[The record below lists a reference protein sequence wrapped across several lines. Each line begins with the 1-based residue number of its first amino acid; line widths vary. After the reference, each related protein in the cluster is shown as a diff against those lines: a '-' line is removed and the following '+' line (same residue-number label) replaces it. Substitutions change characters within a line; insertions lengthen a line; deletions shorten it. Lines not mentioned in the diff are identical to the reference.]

1 MEKFKENGI
10 TFPIIL
16 ETSDFLWFKVPAIR
30 KSRSSFKPYL
40 IKEMPFD
47 EGIREV
53 VVRNKLFSLP
63 DYQYIYNVIGG
74 HPGSYA
80 SMWYHIRYHK
90 MTIQEALDLLMTETR
105 MHLRSCLQQSSNIS
119 ESFWTLSE
127 FKKRDYLYNSTE
139 LSPVMNYLIQCNI
152 LFFTGE
158 AVIPQKRLMT
168 NAIRDILKLE
178 GDDY

>member
-1 MEKFKENGI
+1 MNCITEAEPNNRTILIIREIINFEGETLHECLRAMEKFKENGI

-53 VVRNKLFSLP
+53 VVRNKLFSLH

-105 MHLRSCLQQSSNIS
+105 MHLRSCLQQSGNIS
-119 ESFWTLSE
+119 EFLDTV
-127 FKKRDYLYNSTE
+127 R
-139 LSPVMNYLIQCNI
+139 V
-152 LFFTGE
+152 
-158 AVIPQKRLMT
+158 
-168 NAIRDILKLE
+168 
-178 GDDY
+178 